1 MLHMDTQLSEFIC
14 SVYEEVCLNLIS
26 LKLFSYKPKMGD
38 IILDDKVKV
47 DVPWKDDPCE
57 KVVHKTKSWV

>member
-1 MLHMDTQLSEFIC
+1 MDTQLSEFIC

-26 LKLFSYKPKMGD
+26 LKLFIYKPKMGD

-47 DVPWKDDPCE
+47 DVPWKEDP
-57 KVVHKTKSWV
+57 VRR